1 MIYPYAR
8 PLYVMAKAAGPLCN
22 LRCQYCYYLE
32 KQHLTKNKKMFNV
45 QCSTPKGSRAESENK
60 VATLN
65 GSGMSDTLLESYVR
79 DYIQLQQTPQVL
91 FTWHGGEPMLRP
103 LSFYKQAVR
112 YQHYYGRGRQISNS
126 IQTNGTLLTPEWC
139 QFLHDEGWLVGISID
154 GTQEMHDAYRLDAKG
169 EGTWQRVMDAIH
181 MLQDYGVEWNAMATV
196 NHVNVS
202 KPLEFY
208 HFFRDELHC
217 QFLQLSPV
225 VERVRPTPVPSH
237 GGRGDSGYRLVVP
250 PGPFSPLPPREGTEV
265 GLAPFSV
272 KPAEWGKFLCTI
284 FDEWVRHDV
293 GETFVQVFD
302 ATLAGWMGM
311 PPGICVY
318 AEECGHAVVME
329 HNGDVYSCD
338 HFVFPQYRLGNILTQ
353 GLPQLVYGEKQ
364 TAFSR
369 LKKDSLPRQCRV
381 CEWLK
386 ACHGECPRLRF
397 MHTADGEPGLNY
409 LCAGYKIFF
418 QHVAPYMDFMRQE
431 LLEGRPASNVMQYR
445 R

>member
-8 PLYVMAKAAGPLCN
+8 PLYVMAKAAGPFCN

-32 KQHLTKNKKMFNV
+32 KQHLAPSLREEGS
-45 QCSTPKGSRAESENK
+45 STDKSLPPRGEVGRGA
-60 VATLN
+60 
-65 GSGMSDTLLESYVR
+65 MSDSLLEAYVR
-79 DYIQLQQTPQVL
+79 DYIQLQQTPEVL
-91 FTWHGGEPMLRP
+91 FTWHGGEPMLLP

-112 YQHYYGRGRQISNS
+112 YQQYYGNGRQISNC

-139 QFLHDEGWLVGISID
+139 QFLHNEGWLVGISID
-154 GTQEMHDAYRLDAKG
+154 GTQEMHDTYRLDAKG

-196 NHVNVS
+196 NHANVS
-202 KPLEFY
+202 NPLEFY
-208 HFFRDELHC
+208 KFFRDELHC
-217 QFLQLSPV
+217 QYLQLSPV
-225 VERVRPTPVPSH
+225 VERIRQHSD
-237 GGRGDSGYRLVVP
+237 GRHLAQLFDEDCP
-250 PGPFSPLPPREGTEV
+250 
-265 GLAPFSV
+265 LAPYSV

-284 FDEWVRHDV
+284 FDEWVKHDV

-302 ATLAGWMGM
+302 ATLAGWMGVT
-311 PPGICVY
+311 PGICVY

-338 HFVFPQYRLGNILTQ
+338 HFVFPQYRLGNILTD
-353 GLPQLVYGEKQ
+353 GLPQMVYGEKQ

-369 LKKDSLPRQCRV
+369 LKKDSLPRQCRE

-397 MHTADGEPGLNY
+397 LRTADGEPGLNY
-409 LCAGYKIFF
+409 LCAGYKIYF
-418 QHVAPYMDFMRQE
+418 QHVAPYMDFMRRE
-431 LLEGRPASNVMQYR
+431 LLAGRPASNVMEAF
-445 R
+445 

>member
-1 MIYPYAR
+1 
-8 PLYVMAKAAGPLCN
+8 
-22 LRCQYCYYLE
+22 
-32 KQHLTKNKKMFNV
+32 
-45 QCSTPKGSRAESENK
+45 
-60 VATLN
+60 
-65 GSGMSDTLLESYVR
+65 MSDSLLEASVR
-79 DYIQLQQTPQVL
+79 DYIQLQQVPEVL

-112 YQHYYGRGRQISNS
+112 YQQYYGRGRHISNS

-154 GTQEMHDAYRLDAKG
+154 GTQEMHDAYRRDAKG

-196 NHVNVS
+196 NQANVS

-208 HFFRDELHC
+208 RFFRDELHC

-225 VERVRPTPVPSH
+225 VERIQTHLPSPSRD
-237 GGRGDSGYRLVVP
+237 GGGGCCQRLAVP
-250 PGPFSPLPPREGTEV
+250 PGPFSPLPPREGSGV
-265 GLAPFSV
+265 GLAPYSV
-272 KPAEWGKFLCTI
+272 KPAEWGKFLCAI
-284 FDEWVRHDV
+284 FDEWVKHDV

-302 ATLAGWMGM
+302 ATLAGWMGAA
-311 PPGICVY
+311 PGICVY

-338 HFVFPQYRLGNILTQ
+338 HFVFPQYRLGNILTD
-353 GLPQLVYGEKQ
+353 GLPQMVYGEKQ
-364 TAFSR
+364 TAFSQ

-418 QHVAPYMDFMRQE
+418 QHVAPYMDFMRHE
-431 LLEGRPASNVMQYR
+431 LLEGRPASNVMQFIIHSA
-445 R
+445 

>member
-32 KQHLTKNKKMFNV
+32 KQHLTNSKFKIQNSKNW
-45 QCSTPKGSRAESENK
+45 
-60 VATLN
+60 
-65 GSGMSDTLLESYVR
+65 GMSDSLLEAYVR
-79 DYIQLQQTPQVL
+79 DYIQLQQTPEVL

-112 YQHYYGRGRQISNS
+112 YQQYYGRGRHISNS

-181 MLQDYGVEWNAMATV
+181 MLQDNGVEWNAMATV
-196 NHVNVS
+196 NQANVS

-208 HFFRDELHC
+208 RFFRDELHC

-225 VERVRPTPVPSH
+225 VERIRQHTD
-237 GGRGDSGYRLVVP
+237 GRHLAQLFDEDCP
-250 PGPFSPLPPREGTEV
+250 
-265 GLAPFSV
+265 LAPYSV

-338 HFVFPQYRLGNILTQ
+338 HFVFPQYRLGNILTD
-353 GLPQLVYGEKQ
+353 GLPQMVYGEKQ
-364 TAFSR
+364 TAFSQ

-431 LLEGRPASNVMQYR
+431 LLADRPASNVMQFIVHSS
-445 R
+445 

>member
-1 MIYPYAR
+1 MSTVYPFSR

-32 KQHLTKNKKMFNV
+32 KQHLAPSLNPSPEEEGRSAANSLPPRGEVWTGAGM
-45 QCSTPKGSRAESENK
+45 SEN
-60 VATLN
+60 
-65 GSGMSDTLLESYVR
+65 LLESYVR
-79 DYIQLQQTPQVL
+79 DYIQLQQTPEVL

-112 YQHYYGRGRQISNS
+112 YQQYYGRGRQISNS

-139 QFLHDEGWLVGISID
+139 KFLHDEGWLVGISID
-154 GTQEMHDAYRLDAKG
+154 GTQEMHDAYRVDTRG
-169 EGTWQRVMDAIH
+169 EGTWQRVVDAIH

-202 KPLEFY
+202 QPLEFY
-208 HFFRDELHC
+208 RFFRDELHC

-225 VERVRPTPVPSH
+225 VERIHQHTD
-237 GGRGDSGYRLVVP
+237 GRH
-250 PGPFSPLPPREGTEV
+250 
-265 GLAPFSV
+265 LAQVFDENCPIAPYSV
-272 KPAEWGKFLCTI
+272 KPAEWGKFLCAI
-284 FDEWVRHDV
+284 FDEWIKHDV

-302 ATLAGWMGM
+302 ATLAGWMGVT
-311 PPGICVY
+311 PGICVY

-329 HNGDVYSCD
+329 QNGDVYSCD
-338 HFVFPQYRLGNILTQ
+338 HFVFPQYRLGNIRQQ
-353 GLPQLVYGEKQ
+353 GLPLLLYGEKQ

-369 LKKDSLPRQCRV
+369 LKKDSLPRQCRE

-386 ACHGECPRLRF
+386 ACHGECPRFRFLR
-397 MHTADGEPGLNY
+397 TADGEPGLNY
-409 LCAGYKIFF
+409 LCAGYKIYF

-431 LLEGRPASNVMQYR
+431 LLEGRPASNVMQFTIYNS
-445 R
+445 

>member
-1 MIYPYAR
+1 MNCIYPFAR

-32 KQHLTKNKKMFNV
+32 KQHLVNSKSKDQDSK
-45 QCSTPKGSRAESENK
+45 SW
-60 VATLN
+60 
-65 GSGMSDTLLESYVR
+65 GMSDSLLEYYVR
-79 DYIQLQQTPQVL
+79 DYIQLQQTPEVL

-112 YQHYYGRGRQISNS
+112 YQQYYGKGRHISNC

-154 GTQEMHDAYRLDAKG
+154 GTQEMHDAYRLDTKG

-181 MLQDYGVEWNAMATV
+181 MLQDYRVEWNAMATV
-196 NHVNVS
+196 NHANVS

-208 HFFRDELHC
+208 RFFRDELHC

-225 VERVRPTPVPSH
+225 VERVRPTPVPSRE
-237 GGRGDSGYRLVVP
+237 GRGDSEYRLVVP
-250 PGPFSPLPPREGTEV
+250 PGPFSPLPPREGTGV
-265 GLAPFSV
+265 GLAPFSI
-272 KPAEWGKFLCTI
+272 KPAEWGHFLCTI

-293 GETFVQVFD
+293 GETFVNVFD
-302 ATLAGWMGM
+302 ATLAGWMGVA
-311 PPGICVY
+311 PGICVY

-338 HFVFPQYRLGNILTQ
+338 HFVFPQYKLGNILTD
-353 GLPQLVYGEKQ
+353 GLPQMVYGEKQ
-364 TAFSR
+364 TAFSQ
-369 LKKDSLPRQCRV
+369 LKKESLPRQCRV

-418 QHVAPYMDFMRQE
+418 QHVAPYMDFMRDE
-431 LLEGRPASNVMQYR
+431 LLAGRPASGVMQFIGE
-445 R
+445 

>member
-1 MIYPYAR
+1 
-8 PLYVMAKAAGPLCN
+8 
-22 LRCQYCYYLE
+22 
-32 KQHLTKNKKMFNV
+32 
-45 QCSTPKGSRAESENK
+45 
-60 VATLN
+60 
-65 GSGMSDTLLESYVR
+65 MSDSLLEAYVR
-79 DYIQLQQTPQVL
+79 DYIQLQQTPEVL

-112 YQHYYGRGRQISNS
+112 YQQYYGRGRQISNS

-154 GTQEMHDAYRLDAKG
+154 GTQEMHDTYRHDAKG
-169 EGTWQRVMDAIH
+169 EGTWQRVMDAIR

-196 NHVNVS
+196 NHANVG

-208 HFFRDELHC
+208 RFFRDELHC

-225 VERVRPTPVPSH
+225 VERICQHSD
-237 GGRGDSGYRLVVP
+237 GRHLAQLFDEDCP
-250 PGPFSPLPPREGTEV
+250 
-265 GLAPFSV
+265 LAPYSV

-302 ATLAGWMGM
+302 ATLAGWMGVA
-311 PPGICVY
+311 PGICVY

-338 HFVFPQYRLGNILTQ
+338 HFVFPQYRLGNILTD
-353 GLPQLVYGEKQ
+353 GLPQMVYGEKQ

-369 LKKDSLPRQCRV
+369 LKKDSLPRQCRE

-397 MHTADGEPGLNY
+397 LHTADGEPGLNY

-431 LLEGRPASNVMQYR
+431 LLAGRPASGVMQFMVH
-445 R
+445 

>member
-1 MIYPYAR
+1 MSTVYPFSR

-32 KQHLTKNKKMFNV
+32 KQHLAP
-45 QCSTPKGSRAESENK
+45 S
-60 VATLN
+60 LN
-65 GSGMSDTLLESYVR
+65 PFPEEEGRSAANSLPPRGEVWTGTGMSDSLLEAYVR
-79 DYIQLQQTPQVL
+79 DYIQLQQTPEVL

-103 LSFYKQAVR
+103 LSFYKQAVH

-139 QFLHDEGWLVGISID
+139 KFLHDEGWLVGISID
-154 GTQEMHDAYRLDAKG
+154 GTQEMHDAYRVDTRG
-169 EGTWQRVMDAIH
+169 EGTWQRVVDAIH

-202 KPLEFY
+202 QPLEFY
-208 HFFRDELHC
+208 RFLRDELHC

-225 VERVRPTPVPSH
+225 VERIHQHTD
-237 GGRGDSGYRLVVP
+237 GRH
-250 PGPFSPLPPREGTEV
+250 
-265 GLAPFSV
+265 LAQVFDEDCPIAPYSV
-272 KPAEWGKFLCTI
+272 KPAEWGKFLCAI
-284 FDEWVRHDV
+284 FDEWVKHDV

-302 ATLAGWMGM
+302 ATLAGWMGVT
-311 PPGICVY
+311 PGICVY

-329 HNGDVYSCD
+329 QNGDVYSCD
-338 HFVFPQYRLGNILTQ
+338 HFVFPQYRLGNIRQQ
-353 GLPQLVYGEKQ
+353 GLPLLLYGEKQ

-369 LKKDSLPRQCRV
+369 LKKDSLPRQCRE

-386 ACHGECPRLRF
+386 ACHGECPRFRFLR
-397 MHTADGEPGLNY
+397 TADGEPGLNY
-409 LCAGYKIFF
+409 LCAGYKIYF

-431 LLEGRPASNVMQYR
+431 LLEGRPASNVMQFTIYNS
-445 R
+445 

>member
-1 MIYPYAR
+1 MSTVYPFSR

-32 KQHLTKNKKMFNV
+32 KQHLAPSHDPFPEEEGRSAANSLPPRGEVWTGAGM
-45 QCSTPKGSRAESENK
+45 SEN
-60 VATLN
+60 
-65 GSGMSDTLLESYVR
+65 LLESYVR
-79 DYIQLQQTPQVL
+79 DYIQLQQTPEVL

-112 YQHYYGRGRQISNS
+112 YQQYFGRGRQISNS

-139 QFLHDEGWLVGISID
+139 KFLHDEGWLVGISID
-154 GTQEMHDAYRLDAKG
+154 GTQEMHDAYRVDTRG
-169 EGTWQRVMDAIH
+169 EGTWQRVVDAIH

-202 KPLEFY
+202 QPLEFY
-208 HFFRDELHC
+208 RFFRDELHC

-225 VERVRPTPVPSH
+225 VERIHQHTD
-237 GGRGDSGYRLVVP
+237 GRH
-250 PGPFSPLPPREGTEV
+250 
-265 GLAPFSV
+265 LAQVFDEDCPIAPYSV
-272 KPAEWGKFLCTI
+272 KPAEWGKFLCAI
-284 FDEWVRHDV
+284 FDEWVKHDV

-302 ATLAGWMGM
+302 ATLAGWMGVT
-311 PPGICVY
+311 PGICVY

-329 HNGDVYSCD
+329 QNGDVYSCD
-338 HFVFPQYRLGNILTQ
+338 HFVFPQYRLGNIRQQ
-353 GLPQLVYGEKQ
+353 GLPLLLYGEKQ

-369 LKKDSLPRQCRV
+369 LKKDSLPRQCRE

-386 ACHGECPRLRF
+386 ACHGECPRFRFLR
-397 MHTADGEPGLNY
+397 TADGEPGLNY
-409 LCAGYKIFF
+409 LCAGYKIYF

-431 LLEGRPASNVMQYR
+431 LLEGRPASNVMQFTIYNS
-445 R
+445 